1 MPNLANIQTFQQHYH
16 IDINGNSKI
25 LETSLNNQSENT
37 GVPCINSYGGFVK

>member
-25 LETSLNNQSENT
+25 LEI
-37 GVPCINSYGGFVK
+37 INLKIWGYPV